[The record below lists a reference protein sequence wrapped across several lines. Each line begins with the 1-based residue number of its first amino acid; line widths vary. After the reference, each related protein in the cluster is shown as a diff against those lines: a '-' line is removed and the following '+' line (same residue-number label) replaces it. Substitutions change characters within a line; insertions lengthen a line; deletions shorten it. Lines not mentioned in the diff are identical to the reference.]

1 MRKIVKRFAGNSD
14 DVLRNCKVVH
24 ALDREWKLLLRPAEH
39 NLPNLTPFW
48 ANRNFGADSSG
59 VLAVSILK
67 RKVNIDVRFH
77 FCINDAPR
85 KRIPFFLGLGALL
98 PAHAGLIQ
106 APNGVAATGDS
117 HVLRGPALYARGAS
131 LRERQ
136 IVIDQHFRI

>member
-1 MRKIVKRFAGNSD
+1 MIGWRVCDVVECFARNSD

-39 NLPNLTPFW
+39 HLSNLTPFW

-67 RKVNIDVRFH
+67 RKVNIAVRFH

-85 KRIPFFLGLGALL
+85 KRIPFFLGL
-98 PAHAGLIQ
+98 
-106 APNGVAATGDS
+106 AASICTRRS
-117 HVLRGPALYARGAS
+117 HSSPQWGGRNW
-131 LRERQ
+131 
-136 IVIDQHFRI
+136 